1 MISMMKAKALINDL
15 FEEEA
20 LVIGGLVAVHGMD
33 EDLIWRLVE
42 CLERIRDKSLD
53 RLADHGASEGKG
65 PSLARSDDK
74 PHPAIEYFLTSL
86 REA

>member
-20 LVIGGLVAVHGMD
+20 LAIGGLVAAHGMD
-33 EDLIWRLVE
+33 EDVVWRLVE
-42 CLERIRDKSLD
+42 CLEAARDKVLD
-53 RLADHGASEGKG
+53 RLADHGPSGDDEPLRTRSEGE
-65 PSLARSDDK
+65 
-74 PHPAIEYFLTSL
+74 PHPAIEYFLMSL